1 MARRLRDRRKAARG
15 WQLLIPLALL
25 AAALGYW
32 SPDNASLNKRSLGT
46 SDEQTIDFYMTNSKI
61 VQFNEQGQL
70 HYSFNAERL
79 DHVQQTDVSL
89 MQKPDLELW
98 RGNEYPWHITSERG
112 ESSPNGELIDL
123 YDNVRV
129 ERHDAKQRPFLLTT
143 SELSY
148 QTETD
153 FAHTDKDV
161 QIDSAQGIT
170 TATGMNAHLKQG
182 TVKLLSTV
190 RGRYETD

>member
-1 MARRLRDRRKAARG
+1 MARLKRDRRKAARS
-15 WQLLIPLALL
+15 WLFLLPIALL
-25 AAALGYW
+25 AAGLGYW
-32 SPDNASLNKRSLGT
+32 SPGNDSLGKRPA
-46 SDEQTIDFYMTNSKI
+46 SPGEQTIDFYMTNSKI

-89 MQKPDLELW
+89 MHKPDLELW
-98 RGNEYPWHITSERG
+98 RGSEYPWHITSERG
-112 ESSPNGELIDL
+112 QASPGGEQIDL
-123 YDNVRV
+123 YDKVRI
-129 ERHDAKQRPFLLTT
+129 ERHDAKQRPFVLTT

-153 FAHTDKDV
+153 FARTDKPI
-161 QIDSAQGIT
+161 QIDSAQGVT
-170 TATGMNAHLKQG
+170 TATGMNAYLKQG